1 MRYSLSTL
9 ACAALA
15 ATTLA
20 APVIDKRA
28 REVLIFTDFT
38 TIIVTKTITTGA
50 AESTPEVQVE
60 WANGGHYGRKS
71 STYGA
76 PVYTTRTT
84 TLEPITI
91 GTRTTTLPAV
101 TSTVEP
107 VTIVTSTPA
116 AEVPGTTTVVQ
127 EVTSSPEPV
136 TVITT
141 IQDETAAAPTTVAP
155 VETTTSEAPVPTT
168 VAPVETTTSVAPVPT
183 TTAAATTT
191 SVAVAPADTWAA
203 DVLNAH
209 NTRRALHGAPALTWD
224 STMASYATSISAKC
238 VFEHSG
244 GPYGENLAAG
254 YATPEDAIE
263 AWYAE
268 NTSYNYAAGLF
279 SEATG
284 HFTQLV
290 WASAT
295 KVGCGI
301 ATCGTSTT
309 PGDMLTCEYD
319 TGNVIG
325 YFVQNVLPLV

>member
-1 MRYSLSTL
+1 MRYSLTTL

-20 APVIDKRA
+20 APVMEKRA
-28 REVLIFTDFT
+28 REVLIFTDYT
-38 TIIVTKTITTGA
+38 TIVVTKTILTG
-50 AESTPEVQVE
+50 ESQSTQAVQAE
-60 WANGGHYGRKS
+60 WAKGGYGGHQS
-71 STYGA
+71 A

-107 VTIVTSTPA
+107 VTIETSAPVQ
-116 AEVPGTTTVVQ
+116 VPGTTTVVQ
-127 EVTSSPEPV
+127 EVTSSPSPV
-136 TVITT
+136 TIITT
-141 IQDETAAAPTTVAP
+141 IQEETTAPTTEAPVIPTSTYVAP
-155 VETTTSEAPVPTT
+155 VETTTA
-168 VAPVETTTSVAPVPT
+168 
-183 TTAAATTT
+183 TAAATTVT
-191 SVAVAPADTWAA
+191 SAAAPADTWAA
-203 DVLNAH
+203 AVLSAH
-209 NTRRALHGAPALTWD
+209 NTRRALHGAPALTWNTD
-224 STMASYATSISAKC
+224 MASYASSISSKC

-254 YATPEDAIE
+254 YPTPDDAIE
-263 AWYAE
+263 AWYVE

-290 WASAT
+290 WKSAT
-295 KVGCGI
+295 MVGCGI

-325 YFVQNVLPLV
+325 YFVENVLPLV

>member
-1 MRYSLSTL
+1 MRYSLTTL

-28 REVLIFTDFT
+28 RDVLIFTDYT
-38 TIIVTKTITTGA
+38 TIIVTKTITTGEPQATA
-50 AESTPEVQVE
+50 AEVQAE
-60 WANGGHYGRKS
+60 WVNGGHAGRKS

-91 GTRTTTLPAV
+91 GTSTTTLSV
-101 TSTVEP
+101 ITTTLEP
-107 VTIVTSTPA
+107 VASTPA
-116 AEVPGTTTVVQ
+116 VEVPGTTTVVQ

-141 IQDETAAAPTTVAP
+141 IQDETAAAPTTAAP
-155 VETTTSEAPVPTT
+155 VETTS
-168 VAPVETTTSVAPVPT
+168 TSVAPVPT

-191 SVAVAPADTWAA
+191 STAATPADTWAA

-209 NTRRALHGAPALTWD
+209 NTRRALHGAPALTWNT
-224 STMASYATSISAKC
+224 TMASYAAGVSKGC

-254 YATPEDAIE
+254 YTTDEAIE

-268 NTSYNYAAGLF
+268 GASYDYAAGLF

-295 KVGCGI
+295 QVGCGI

-325 YFVQNVLPLV
+325 YFVANVLPLV